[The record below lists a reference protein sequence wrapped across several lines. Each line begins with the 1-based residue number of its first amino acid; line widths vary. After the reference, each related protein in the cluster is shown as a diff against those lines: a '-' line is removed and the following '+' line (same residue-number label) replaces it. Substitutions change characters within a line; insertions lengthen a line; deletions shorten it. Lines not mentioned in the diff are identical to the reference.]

1 MAIPRNKTRQ
11 STGALLIY
19 SLPVLLWAILVTW
32 SYHWNLGGLQQ
43 NSHNLAL
50 EKGRMVFSVI
60 EATRMW
66 NASHGGV
73 YAPKTDIS
81 PSNPYL
87 VVEEKDF
94 KTPSGRDLTMI
105 NPAYMTRQLAGI
117 MAEGDINIHLTSL
130 TPINPGNIPTPWE
143 RKSLTSFEDGET
155 EALEILSTIQGQHYN
170 YMAPLFVKPPC
181 MECHA
186 VQGYKVGDIRG
197 GIRVSFPVT
206 ALSMAEDEAVRKL
219 FDVHLI
225 IFVILTLMST
235 AGIAWA
241 RYLIDNLRAERNNR
255 DDIIEEKTHALKHE
269 ISVKNRLFSIVAH
282 DLKSPFNSLL
292 GMTQMMSTMG
302 DNLNKKKMAEYASDV
317 HETGEHVFELVQNL
331 LEWAR
336 LQLDGTTIAP
346 SKISLSTLVERSVEI
361 LDPIAKDKNIQISSS
376 ACECLVYADP
386 QMIQTVIRNLL
397 ANAIKFTPSGGRIT
411 LSSAPDETQK
421 MAHFVIEDTGV
432 GIPEHL
438 FDELFSID
446 QKITTLG
453 TDGEA
458 GTGLGLPLTKEMVE
472 RNGGEIW
479 VESQVGKGSK
489 FHVTLPLAGE
499 PICENGKEA

>member
-1 MAIPRNKTRQ
+1 MAVPRNKSRQ

-19 SLPVLLWAILVTW
+19 TLPVLLWAILVAW

-73 YAPKTDIS
+73 YAPKTDVS

-87 VVEEKDF
+87 VVEEKDIQ
-94 KTPSGRDLTMI
+94 TPSGRDLTMI

-143 RKSLTSFEDGET
+143 RKSLVSFEDGET

-206 ALSMAEDEAVRKL
+206 ALSLAEHEAVRKL
-219 FDVHLI
+219 LDVHLI
-225 IFVILTLMST
+225 VFVILTLMST

-241 RYLIDNLRAERNNR
+241 RYLIDNLRAERNSR

-269 ISVKNRLFSIVAH
+269 ICVKNRLFSIISH

-317 HETGEHVFELVQNL
+317 HETSEHVFELVQNL

-346 SKISLSTLVERSVEI
+346 SKISLSTLVDRSVEI
-361 LDPIAKDKNIQISSS
+361 LDPIAKD
-376 ACECLVYADP
+376 
-386 QMIQTVIRNLL
+386 
-397 ANAIKFTPSGGRIT
+397 
-411 LSSAPDETQK
+411 
-421 MAHFVIEDTGV
+421 
-432 GIPEHL
+432 
-438 FDELFSID
+438 
-446 QKITTLG
+446 
-453 TDGEA
+453 
-458 GTGLGLPLTKEMVE
+458 
-472 RNGGEIW
+472 
-479 VESQVGKGSK
+479 
-489 FHVTLPLAGE
+489 
-499 PICENGKEA
+499 